1 MFQGVYAFAPA
12 LHTQVLWKMKV
23 IKTFIITALLFF
35 PKIQLTVHKR
45 FKLSAAVFLYTCT
58 LRLLDYK
65 KRLLE
70 LFPPAAR
77 ALSLA
82 SLRSHDLASASL
94 LWGEKLAG
102 NEKCSSRHYRSP
114 VLYGQEKRNSWVQ
127 SAKKDKRKTIVNNP
141 RARCVNKMVNHNYDV
156 TN

>member
-58 LRLLDYK
+58 LRLQETFIGIISS
-65 KRLLE
+65 RS
-70 LFPPAAR
+70 AR
-77 ALSLA
+77 ALVGFVEVTWHGKRFSFVRGKIGGKWKMLEQTLQVARSLWVRKKEFL
-82 SLRSHDLASASL
+82 ST
-94 LWGEKLAG
+94 E
-102 NEKCSSRHYRSP
+102 C
-114 VLYGQEKRNSWVQ
+114 EKRQ
-127 SAKKDKRKTIVNNP
+127 RKTIVNNP
-141 RARCVNKMVNHNYDV
+141 RARCVNKMINHNYDV